1 MTRYL
6 AAALFAVASTA
17 AFAQP
22 KLEPGEWEFT
32 HTMSS
37 PKLPNPQTMTMKK
50 CVKKEDAGDP
60 MSWSGKQ
67 DRDCKVT
74 PKGTSGDTHTWEM
87 SCPSSGMRGTGKARF
102 SRGTIE
108 SEMKMSGSSTKGE
121 KFDMTTKMS
130 GRRLGS
136 CKS

>member
-37 PKLPNPQTMTMKK
+37 PKLPNPQTMTMKR
-50 CVKKEDAGDP
+50 CVKKEDAGNP

-87 SCPSSGMRGTGKARF
+87 SCPGSGMRGTGKTRVG
-102 SRGTIE
+102 RGTVE

-121 KFDMTTKMS
+121 KFEMTTKMS
-130 GRRLGS
+130 GRRLGP